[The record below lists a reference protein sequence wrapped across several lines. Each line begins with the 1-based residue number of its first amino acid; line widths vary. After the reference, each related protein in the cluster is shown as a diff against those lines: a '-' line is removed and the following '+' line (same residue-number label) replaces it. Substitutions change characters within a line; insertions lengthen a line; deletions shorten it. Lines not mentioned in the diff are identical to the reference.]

1 MRIAPLQTVR
11 VLVATTRCQYQWTW
25 GLDTHPSGHTHTLPL
40 WDIPPFGHTHPLWDT
55 HPLLEHDDKH
65 LVKHYFPAIS
75 VTSGRNK
82 LGTLF
87 LQQNAIPHREP
98 DSNCTVSPPN
108 GTATVDTWNVSCT
121 GFKDDR
127 GVLWY
132 KLQCKSELSRINLMV
147 CLHWKTETDKNDL
160 YKILWRYSYFTE
172 TETKINFHWVH
183 FFILSVSVSVLVSV
197 TGSVNEP

>member
-1 MRIAPLQTVR
+1 MRNVPLQTAR
-11 VLVATTRCQYQWTW
+11 VLGTATRCQCRCAW
-25 GLDTHPSGHTHTLPL
+25 GLDTHPSWHTHLIPLLNTPL
-40 WDIPPFGHTHPLWDT
+40 WTYPPPLRY
-55 HPLLEHDDKH
+55 PSLLEHDDKH
-65 LVKHYFPAIS
+65 LVKHYLPAIS

-82 LGTLF
+82 LGTIF